1 MKRRHLFLSA
11 LCLAVA
17 VSLAIL
23 PLSAADKSENKI
35 TGSVK
40 QINKDAST
48 ITVRPRNSA
57 NTKTVVYN
65 ADTKVTLRTKPATME
80 AVKEGRRV
88 ICLGKLDDKNR
99 LVATHIDVRS
109 E

>member
-1 MKRRHLFLSA
+1 MKRSRLFLSA
-11 LCLAVA
+11 LCLALV

-23 PLSAADKSENKI
+23 PLSAADKADNKI
-35 TGSVK
+35 TGTIK
-40 QINKDAST
+40 MINKDAST
-48 ITVRPRNSA
+48 LTVRPRNSA
-57 NTKTVVYN
+57 NTKTVVYS
-65 ADTKVTLRTKPATME
+65 ADTKITLRTKPATMD